1 MVRWAR
7 VWLVSLNLKYL
18 LGLLVLLN
26 IADGVLTNALI
37 ESGIGREGNPFLVN
51 VVGEPGFIAIKV
63 LGAALAAFLLWDI
76 SRRHPRLARVAT
88 GGCLALYGGIVA
100 WNSALL
106 IL

>member
-1 MVRWAR
+1 M
-7 VWLVSLNLKYL
+7 KYL

-37 ESGIGREGNPFLVN
+37 DLGIGREGNPLLVD

-63 LGAALAAFLLWDI
+63 LGALLAAFLLWDI
-76 SRRHPRLARVAT
+76 YRRHPRLARVAT
-88 GGCLALYGGIVA
+88 TGCLVVYGGIVA

>member
-1 MVRWAR
+1 MRM
-7 VWLVSLNLKYL
+7 SLNLKYL

-37 ESGIGREGNPFLVN
+37 GLGKGREGNPLLVN
-51 VVGEPGFIAIKV
+51 VVGEPGFIVIKV
-63 LGAALAAFLLWDI
+63 LGALLAVFLLWDI

-88 GGCLALYGGIVA
+88 TGCLTLYGGIVA